1 MTHEM
6 PSLYMRCLAAGFLTA
21 ALLAF
26 PGVAA
31 AQPSFGPGGI
41 VQANGVDIAVSGYS
55 VPSFVA
61 WNADALRDLVVGEG
75 GGAAPTGKVRI
86 YLNVGVPF
94 LPQFT
99 GYFYAQSNGA
109 DLVVTAGGCLGIF
122 PRVIDANADG
132 KKDLLAGLGDGTVR
146 LYLNINTNDD
156 PRFDGGTFLQVG
168 QPAAKSNINVGG
180 RATPFLADW
189 NNDGRLDLVCG
200 ALDGKIRV
208 FINEGTSAAPDY
220 RTTLYAQSS
229 GVDLLVPTGRSSPDF
244 TDLDRDGKKDMLTG
258 NTEGQILF
266 YRNTGTPA
274 APSFSGYTLAQSDG
288 TAIDLAGS
296 ARSRPFVCDWN
307 DDDAPDLMTGAADG
321 LVHLYRGI
329 PQPTDGGYSLA
340 PRPAAELLPCYP
352 NPFNPSVTIP
362 FVLAAPQRVRLI
374 VFDSAGR
381 RVKVIAD
388 RSFFKGSHRATW
400 TGIDQAG
407 RPAASGIYFIRLEAG
422 GISSSKKVALVR

>member
-1 MTHEM
+1 
-6 PSLYMRCLAAGFLTA
+6 MRCLAAALAA

-31 AQPSFGPGGI
+31 AQPSFGPGGN
-41 VQANGVDIAVSGYS
+41 VQASGVDIAVSGYS

-61 WNADALRDLVVGEG
+61 WNGDALRDLVVGEG
-75 GGAAPTGKVRI
+75 GGAAPTGKVRV
-86 YLNVGVPF
+86 YLNVGELS
-94 LPQFT
+94 LPQFAS
-99 GYFYAQSNGA
+99 YIYAQSNGA
-109 DLVVTAGGCLGIF
+109 DLVVTASGCLGIF
-122 PRVIDANADG
+122 PRVVDANADG

-180 RATPFLADW
+180 RATPSLADW
-189 NNDGRLDLVCG
+189 NNDGKLDLVCG

-208 FINEGTSAAPDY
+208 FINEGTNAAPDY
-220 RTTLYAQSS
+220 RTTQYAQSS
-229 GVDLLVPTGRSSPDF
+229 GVDLVVPTGRSSPGF
-244 TDLDRDGKKDMLTG
+244 TDLDKDGKKDILTG

-266 YRNTGTPA
+266 YRNTGTAA
-274 APSFSGYTLAQSDG
+274 APSFSGYTLAQSAG

-329 PQPTDGGYSLA
+329 PQPTNGGAYASTM
-340 PRPAAELLPCYP
+340 RPAAELLPCYP

-362 FVLAAPQRVRLI
+362 FVLAGPQRVRLT

-388 RSFFKGSHRATW
+388 RSFSEGSHRVTW
-400 TGIDQAG
+400 TGMDHAG
-407 RPAASGIYFIRLEAG
+407 RPASSGIYFIRLEAG